1 MRIVTLSEREIK
13 TSTIYS
19 AIKEKHI
26 VISITSAKDNE
37 IVLPNNINRVSQL
50 FLKFDDVQDIDSRF
64 VYFDRSM
71 ADDILNFV
79 EKHLTSVSLIVV
91 QCQAGI
97 SRSVAVGAALSKIL
111 NYADDAVYTKGIPNM
126 FVYTTILDYLFGN
139 RHWKNEYQKIYHHRS
154 KVMTYYLNAATVRL
168 ATTIDT
174 KRSKDEDL
182 F

>member
-111 NYADDAVYTKGIPNM
+111 IIGG
-126 FVYTTILDYLFGN
+126 L
-139 RHWKNEYQKIYHHRS
+139 S
-154 KVMTYYLNAATVRL
+154 
-168 ATTIDT
+168 
-174 KRSKDEDL
+174 
-182 F
+182 